1 MKWLIIPERRVK
13 RCDEVAAFFLAGLS
27 VKHPVGMR

>member
-13 RCDEVAAFFLAGLS
+13 RCDEVAAFFSPAFQSSTRLA
-27 VKHPVGMR
+27 